1 MAGMTLLKLDDVRR
15 EFKLTDGSGR
25 TVRAVDGVS
34 LELAREETLAVVGE
48 SGSGKTTLGRLIT
61 GLTPADAGTVEF
73 GGEPVDW
80 SDRGQARALRPKI
93 QMVFQDILGS
103 LDPRWTAHALI
114 AEPLRNFGV
123 RDAAEV
129 ERRVAEVAEEVGLT
143 AQHLTRRPREL
154 SGGQRQR
161 VVIARAV
168 VARPELVVCDEP
180 VSALD
185 VSIRGQ
191 ILELLG
197 RLRAAEG
204 LTYLVIS
211 HDMSIVQKLA
221 DRVATMYLGHIVEL
235 SDVRSF
241 FERPLHPYTIA
252 LLSAV
257 PVADPAAERR
267 RRRIVLGGEAGDA
280 SRIASGCRFHPR
292 CPAAADVCR
301 TDPPELREVA
311 PGRFARCH
319 FAPNIGPDL
328 TVTGA

>member
-1 MAGMTLLKLDDVRR
+1 VALLKLDDVRR
-15 EFKLTDGSGR
+15 EFRLSEGSGR
-25 TVRAVDGVS
+25 TVRAVDGVT
-34 LELAREETLAVVGE
+34 LELEREETLAVVGE
-48 SGSGKTTLGRLIT
+48 SGSGKTTLGRVIT
-61 GLTPADAGTVEF
+61 GLTPANSGTIEF
-73 GGEPVDW
+73 DGEPVDW
-80 SDRGQARALRPKI
+80 SDRRQARALRPRI
-93 QMVFQDILGS
+93 QMIFQDILGS
-103 LDPRWTAHALI
+103 LDPRWTAGELI

-123 RDAAEV
+123 RDAAEI
-129 ERRVAEVAEEVGLT
+129 ERRITEVAEEVGLNS
-143 AQHLTRRPREL
+143 QHLARRPPQL

-221 DRVATMYLGHIVEL
+221 DRVATMYLGQIVEL

-257 PVADPAAERR
+257 PVADPVSERR
-267 RRRIVLGGEAGDA
+267 RRRIVLPGEAGDA
-280 SRIASGCRFHPR
+280 SRIAPGCRFHPR
-292 CPAAADVCR
+292 CPAAADICR
-301 TDPPELREVA
+301 QEPPELREIA
-311 PGRFARCH
+311 PGRYARCH
-319 FAPNIGPDL
+319 FAPRITPDL
-328 TVTGA
+328 SVAPA

>member
-1 MAGMTLLKLDDVRR
+1 VALLKLDDVRR

-25 TVRAVDGVS
+25 TVRAVDGVT

-48 SGSGKTTLGRLIT
+48 SGSGKTTLGRVIT
-61 GLTPADAGTVEF
+61 GLTPPDGGTVEF
-73 GGEPVDW
+73 AGERVDW
-80 SDRGQARALRPKI
+80 ADRKQARALRPRI

-103 LDPRWTAHALI
+103 LDPRWTAHDLI

-123 RDAAEV
+123 RDDAEV
-129 ERRVAEVAEEVGLT
+129 ERRVAEVTEEVGLT
-143 AQHLTRRPREL
+143 AQHLSGRPMQL

-221 DRVATMYLGHIVEL
+221 DRVATMYLGQIVEL
-235 SDVRSF
+235 SDARSF

-257 PVADPAAERR
+257 PKADPEAERR

-280 SRIASGCRFHPR
+280 SRIPSGCRFHPR
-292 CPAAADVCR
+292 CPAAADICR
-301 TDPPELREVA
+301 TDPPALREIT
-311 PGRFARCH
+311 PGRYARCH
-319 FAPNIGPDL
+319 FAPDVAPDL
-328 TVTGA
+328 TVAPA

>member
-1 MAGMTLLKLDDVRR
+1 VALLKLDEVRR
-15 EFKLTDGSGR
+15 DFKLTDGSGG
-25 TVRAVDGVS
+25 TVRAVDGVT

-48 SGSGKTTLGRLIT
+48 SGSGKTTLGRVIA
-61 GLTPADAGTVEF
+61 GLTRADGGTVEF
-73 GGEPVDW
+73 AGE
-80 SDRGQARALRPKI
+80 ARALRPRI

-103 LDPRWTAHALI
+103 LDPRWTAHDLI

-123 RDAAEV
+123 RDDSEV
-129 ERRVAEVAEEVGLT
+129 ERRVAEVAGEVGLT
-143 AQHLTRRPREL
+143 AQFLSRRPRQL

-221 DRVATMYLGHIVEL
+221 DRVATMYLGQIVEL

-257 PVADPAAERR
+257 PKADPDAERR

-292 CPAAADVCR
+292 CPAAADICR
-301 TDPPELREVA
+301 TEPPALREIS
-311 PGRFARCH
+311 PGRLARCH
-319 FAPNIGPDL
+319 FAPQIGPDL
-328 TVTGA
+328 TVA